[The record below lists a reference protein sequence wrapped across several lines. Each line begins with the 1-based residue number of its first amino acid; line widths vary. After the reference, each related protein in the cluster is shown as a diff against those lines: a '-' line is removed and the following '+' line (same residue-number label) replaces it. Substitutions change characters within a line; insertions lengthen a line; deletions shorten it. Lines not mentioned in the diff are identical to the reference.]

1 MMLTKKMKFSAI
13 KDRLNGGAG
22 TIKVMATVGYDDDG
36 KAIRQEQ
43 DYTPSLDELVALCEK
58 EIETLNAARSIKP
71 TARQTENEGIKSQLV
86 AYLEQADAPKTV
98 TMIIQECGAVSTLT
112 NQRVSALLNQLV
124 DAGRVANTKEKKVS
138 YYSIANGG
146 EQ

>member
-1 MMLTKKMKFSAI
+1 MMITKKMKLTAI
-13 KDRLNGGAG
+13 IDRLNGGDG
-22 TIKVMATVGYDDDG
+22 TIKVMTTVGYDDNN

-43 DYTPSLDELVALCEK
+43 DYTPPLDELVALCEK

-71 TARQTENEGIKSQLV
+71 TARQTENEGIKNQLV
-86 AYLEQADAPKTV
+86 VYLEQADTPKTV
-98 TMIIQECGAVSTLT
+98 TMIIQECRAVSTLT

-124 DAGRVANTKEKKVS
+124 DAGRVVNNKEKKVS

>member
-1 MMLTKKMKFSAI
+1 MMITKKMKLTAI
-13 KDRLNGGAG
+13 IDRLNGGDG
-22 TIKVMATVGYDDDG
+22 TIKVMITVGYDDND

-43 DYTPSLDELVALCEK
+43 DYIPSLDELMAFCEK

-112 NQRVSALLNQLV
+112 NQRVSALLNQLKNE
-124 DAGRVANTKEKKVS
+124 GRVVNNKEKKVS

>member
-1 MMLTKKMKFSAI
+1 MMITKKMKLTAI
-13 KDRLNGGAG
+13 IDRLNGGDG
-22 TIKVMATVGYDDDG
+22 TIKVMTTVGYDDN

-43 DYTPSLDELVALCEK
+43 DYIPSLDELVAFCEK

-71 TARQTENEGIKSQLV
+71 TARQTENEGIKNQLV

-98 TMIIQECGAVSTLT
+98 TMIIQECGAVSALT

-124 DAGRVANTKEKKVS
+124 DAGRVTNTKEKKVS

>member
-1 MMLTKKMKFSAI
+1 MMITKKMKLTAI
-13 KDRLNGGAG
+13 IDRLNGGAG
-22 TIKVMATVGYDDDG
+22 TIKVMTTVGYDDDG

-58 EIETLNAARSIKP
+58 EIETLNSARSIKP
-71 TARQTENEGIKSQLV
+71 TARQTENEGIKNQLV
-86 AYLEQADAPKTV
+86 AYLEQVDAPKTV

-124 DAGRVANTKEKKVS
+124 DAGRVVNNKEKKVS